1 MLGLTR
7 PLQVALGFPVV
18 LESLPIV
25 GHSLTICYTATD
37 SLAPGESPD
46 DYYPGLAA
54 MKRTLQET
62 NAKVRPT
69 VICIPFKILTSF
81 STAQGGG

>member
-1 MLGLTR
+1 MS
-7 PLQVALGFPVV
+7 FPVV
-18 LESLPIV
+18 LASQAVVKHGL
-25 GHSLTICYTATD
+25 SICYSATD
-37 SLAPGESPD
+37 ALAPGESPD
-46 DYYPGLAA
+46 DYYRGLAA

-69 VICIPFKILTSF
+69 VICIPFKVLTSF